1 MNSNRYEGRS
11 LEDLKSSL
19 RAVNLKIDDIRMEAA
34 KIVGVLPL
42 KPGRKFWVATEID
55 WEDSRL
61 DHLREKYFYLLDA
74 AYELQHITGKL
85 EAEANNELK
94 QWEVYNTIDKFLNEN
109 FNTFDEELLFFKKNN
124 LTRGLSSLREK
135 VLENPRFLQE
145 VILWIQLK
153 FMKSN
158 RMQES

>member
-19 RAVNLKIDDIRMEAA
+19 RAVNLKLDDIRMEAA

-85 EAEANNELK
+85 EAEANDELE
-94 QWEVYNTIDKFLNEN
+94 QWEIYNEIDSFLTTN
-109 FNTFDEELLFFKKNN
+109 FKTFDEEVEFFKKNN
-124 LTRGLSSLREK
+124 LVRGLSSLREE
-135 VLENPRFLQE
+135 VLRNPNYLNE
-145 VILWIQLK
+145 VVL
-153 FMKSN
+153 
-158 RMQES
+158 